1 MMSAYRAVEV
11 VGNFSNPVEVSWNYM
26 TDNFSEFSI
35 TTWISFILHEVQ
47 NIVSQD
53 RPRIKTVRE
62 LRWIGNAR
70 DIYTELSCL
79 QSSML
84 RLFGAGKY
92 QHPNIARFLTIHRLN
107 YSNGP
112 TGRTMTEGSSMSISG
127 MGCWNTAL
135 VLDNIWERPISKL
148 QTLIERHW

>member
-53 RPRIKTVRE
+53 RPTMDNTVRQA
-62 LRWIGNAR
+62 RWIGNAR
-70 DIYTELSCL
+70 DTRNFPACNPCY
-79 QSSML
+79 
-84 RLFGAGKY
+84 G
-92 QHPNIARFLTIHRLN
+92 
-107 YSNGP
+107 
-112 TGRTMTEGSSMSISG
+112 
-127 MGCWNTAL
+127 L
-135 VLDNIWERPISKL
+135 VLANINN
-148 QTLIERHW
+148 